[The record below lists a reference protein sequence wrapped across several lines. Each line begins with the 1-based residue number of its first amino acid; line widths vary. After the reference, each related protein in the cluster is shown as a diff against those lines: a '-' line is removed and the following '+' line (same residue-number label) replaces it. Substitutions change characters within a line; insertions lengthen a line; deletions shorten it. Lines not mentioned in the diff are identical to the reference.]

1 MLGTTIDV
9 LRGHL
14 DQVAG
19 NLCKGRGSSPTC
31 VSGTGTGQLDIVI
44 IGNDSSLLSLNRSTA
59 VSCQHT
65 HVSLVRCSIGIKIEF

>member
-19 NLCKGRGSSPTC
+19 NLCKGCGSSPTC

-44 IGNDSSLLSLNRSTA
+44 DRNNSSLLRSTA

-65 HVSLVRCSIGIKIEF
+65 HVSLVRCSIGLKIGF